1 MDKNEFLIMSLTSNR
16 IKEIVSD
23 SYINNVASLNNA
35 SSKYINKKEWI
46 N

>member
-1 MDKNEFLIMSLTSNR
+1 MNKNEFLIMSLTSNR

-23 SYINNVASLNNA
+23 SYINNVVSINNA
-35 SSKYINKKEWI
+35 ASQYINKKEWI

>member
-1 MDKNEFLIMSLTSNR
+1 MNKNEFLIMSLTSNR

-23 SYINNVASLNNA
+23 SYINNVVSINNSASQ
-35 SSKYINKKEWI
+35 YINKKEWI